1 MWWYVPEIPLIT
13 QEDVRGR
20 QKVSDP
26 RLQSLKTKPKSVL
39 LTLGM
44 GAGGALTLNFEKIQG
59 YRI

>member
-13 QEDVRGR
+13 QEGARGG

-26 RLQSLKTKPKSVL
+26 QLQSLKTKHKSVL
-39 LTLGM
+39 LTLDM
-44 GAGGALTLNFEKIQG
+44 GAGGALTLNFEKIQS